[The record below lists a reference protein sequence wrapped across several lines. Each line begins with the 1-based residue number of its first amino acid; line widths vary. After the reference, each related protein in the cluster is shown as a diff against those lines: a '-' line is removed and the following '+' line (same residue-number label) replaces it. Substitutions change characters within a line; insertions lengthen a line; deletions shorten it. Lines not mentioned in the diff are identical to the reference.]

1 MLCPSGSSLHHWGV
15 YSIRG
20 GSCEKQAVGQALA
33 LMRRPSTGMG
43 ERHLTHTGRTRT
55 VFPRPRAVMLTSAD
69 LQPQQ
74 LFHLSPP
81 KHHSPKLPSSLP
93 EHHPNPTDFNPGTG
107 IHWSDFSKS
116 QRPVSLLEGVGLS
129 RNELLPGFLKAEWVD
144 WIWGRREFWVGQD
157 WMWVWMHNYALLSFL
172 LLVSC

>member
-1 MLCPSGSSLHHWGV
+1 
-15 YSIRG
+15 
-20 GSCEKQAVGQALA
+20 
-33 LMRRPSTGMG
+33 
-43 ERHLTHTGRTRT
+43 
-55 VFPRPRAVMLTSAD
+55 MLTSAD

-107 IHWSDFSKS
+107 IHCSDFSKS

-144 WIWGRREFWVGQD
+144 WIWGRREF
-157 WMWVWMHNYALLSFL
+157 
-172 LLVSC
+172 